1 MSGMRGW
8 LSAGLVL
15 SSALGSA
22 SVLAQETDLEAG
34 TAVPASEA
42 TASAPAPSAAS
53 RPNYAGRIANLLERN
68 DTPFLL
74 IPYDTNY
81 ILYTYADRINKDMYA
96 NRGYDADDL
105 RKDNIKFQLS
115 FAFPIWRGAFGHNS
129 VIAAAYTQKS
139 VWQATNF
146 SISAP
151 FLETNYEPRIFTA
164 WSTDYNLAGWSFK
177 ELEFGFVHQS
187 NGRGYDYFD
196 EQDEKRD
203 TSRSWNRVYARVMAQ
218 RGNWMVD
225 LEPWVRVDSDKN
237 DDNPDIVDYLGH
249 YRLQVGYKAGD
260 SVYSMEGRYNWDSDK
275 GSVQLGWSYPLT
287 PSVRLYTQ
295 LFNGY
300 GQTLIDY
307 NYRQTSFGIGVM
319 LNDIM

>member
-22 SVLAQETDLEAG
+22 SVLAQETDLDAG

-42 TASAPAPSAAS
+42 TASESATSAAS
-53 RPNYAGRIANLLERN
+53 RPNYAGRIANLLERH

-81 ILYTYADRINKDMYA
+81 ILYTYTDRLNKDMYA

-203 TSRSWNRVYARVMAQ
+203 TSRSWNRIYARVMAQ

-225 LEPWVRVDSDKN
+225 LEPWVRV
-237 DDNPDIVDYLGH
+237 
-249 YRLQVGYKAGD
+249 
-260 SVYSMEGRYNWDSDK
+260 
-275 GSVQLGWSYPLT
+275 
-287 PSVRLYTQ
+287 
-295 LFNGY
+295 
-300 GQTLIDY
+300 
-307 NYRQTSFGIGVM
+307 
-319 LNDIM
+319 